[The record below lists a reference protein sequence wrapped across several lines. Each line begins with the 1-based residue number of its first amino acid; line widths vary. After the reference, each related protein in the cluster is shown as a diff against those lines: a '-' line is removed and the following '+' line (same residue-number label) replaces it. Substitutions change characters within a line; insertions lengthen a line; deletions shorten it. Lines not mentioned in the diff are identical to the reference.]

1 MRKLF
6 WSGVVVGGLLLLW
19 AAAIEPRLL
28 VVRHYRFSAPG
39 LENIRMVWVSD
50 LHLAPGER
58 SRLQKLVA
66 EINRQRPDV
75 VLVGGDL
82 ANGHVRRSS
91 MPAAEIAAGLSEIRA
106 SYGIFAVLGNHDTWY
121 GKREM
126 AAALQQNRIKVL
138 QNEGQAIKTGGGSFY
153 LAGVEDFD
161 TGHPDIER
169 ALTRSEGPVILL
181 SHSPDVFPAV
191 PPQVVLTLAGHT
203 HGGQIYIP
211 GIGAPV
217 SSSVY
222 GQRYIRGLIEE
233 DGRQMLVT
241 VGIGTSV
248 LPLRFGSVPEIVVI
262 DWQKNQSKI

>member
-6 WSGVVVGGLLLLW
+6 GSGVVVGCLFLLW

-28 VVRHYRFSAPG
+28 AIRHYQFSTPG
-39 LENIRMVWVSD
+39 LENIRMVLVSD
-50 LHLAPGER
+50 LHLAPGEQ
-58 SRLQKLVA
+58 SRLQKLAA

-82 ANGHVRRSS
+82 ANGHRRRSS
-91 MPAAEIAAGLSEIRA
+91 MPAAKIAAGLSEIKA
-106 SYGIFAVLGNHDTWY
+106 PYGIFAVLGNHDAWY
-121 GKREM
+121 GNREM
-126 AAALQQNRIKVL
+126 AAALQQNQIKVL
-138 QNEGQAIKTGGGSFY
+138 QNEGLVIKTAGGAFY

-169 ALTRSEGPVILL
+169 ALARSEGPVILL

-233 DGRQMLVT
+233 EGRRMLVT
-241 VGIGTSV
+241 VGTGTSV

-262 DWQKNQSKI
+262 DWQKNPPKI

>member
-1 MRKLF
+1 MMPGTEIGK
-6 WSGVVVGGLLLLW
+6 W
-19 AAAIEPRLL
+19 PR
-28 VVRHYRFSAPG
+28 PC
-39 LENIRMVWVSD
+39 NKN
-50 LHLAPGER
+50 
-58 SRLQKLVA
+58 Q
-66 EINRQRPDV
+66 
-75 VLVGGDL
+75 
-82 ANGHVRRSS
+82 
-91 MPAAEIAAGLSEIRA
+91 
-106 SYGIFAVLGNHDTWY
+106 
-121 GKREM
+121 
-126 AAALQQNRIKVL
+126 IKVL
-138 QNEGQAIKTGGGSFY
+138 QNEGLVIKTAGGAFY

-169 ALTRSEGPVILL
+169 ALARSEGPVILL

-233 DGRQMLVT
+233 EGRRMLVT
-241 VGIGTSV
+241 VGTGTSV

-262 DWQKNQSKI
+262 DWQKIHPKFDKKLDSVVCCRYTGFIKRIINQLNYTDYGREKNHPLLFPFRHLSEHQSSDV